1 MAETHT
7 AAPSETIT
15 HNDLE
20 HLFLQRVEI
29 PLNQGAA
36 AALTVAFEIRK
47 AAMLA
52 RGEQVSDSLI
62 KEEIRKIYLD
72 MMALTDPTTN
82 VTRAQHVRHPP
93 RRQT

>member
-7 AAPSETIT
+7 TPSEALT

-52 RGEQVSDSLI
+52 RGEQASDSLI

-72 MMALTDPTTN
+72 MMAFTDPTTN
-82 VTRAQHVRHPP
+82 VTRAQSVKHPP
-93 RRQT
+93 RRQP